1 MAGSARQWR
10 VMNTDEETPRHWAHN
25 HRFGGK
31 VPFGEIEH
39 RLGMTT
45 ESYSAWFQRQQRV
58 QMAAVICGVAIFGAF
73 ATVGPGGWIPGI
85 RSSTSADPMSSG
97 MRDVLLPIN
106 LLLGIVGMAMYAVQ
120 WWRIGRRRNDLA
132 YVIAVL
138 SLVVCGAL
146 TLRYTPDDLGE
157 GVFVLMGVVTAC
169 ALLLMIAETFFSRPG
184 GVWAY
189 RYQQLAERLTTL
201 PERTREELLEERG
214 RILNELLRRKELH
227 PEDAEILRSLPLGG
241 FWAME
246 PRFEKAVTR

>member
-1 MAGSARQWR
+1 
-10 VMNTDEETPRHWAHN
+10 MNTDDETPRHWARN

-45 ESYSAWFQRQQRV
+45 ESYSSWFQRQQRV
-58 QMAAVICGVAIFGAF
+58 QMAAVTCGVAIFGAF

-85 RSSTSADPMSSG
+85 ASSTAADPMSSG
-97 MRDVLLPIN
+97 MRDVLLPLS
-106 LLLGIVGMAMYAVQ
+106 LLLGIVGMVMFAVQ
-120 WWRIGRRRNDLA
+120 WWRSGRRRNDLA

-146 TLRYTPDDLGE
+146 TLRYTPEYLGE
-157 GVFVLMGVVTAC
+157 GVFVLMGVATAC
-169 ALLLMIAETFFSRPG
+169 ALLLMFVETFISRPG

-189 RYQQLAERLTTL
+189 RYRHLAERLAAL
-201 PERTREELLEERG
+201 PASAREELLTERG
-214 RILNELLRRKELH
+214 RILTELVRRKELH
-227 PEDAEILRSLPLGG
+227 PEDAEILRGLPLGG

>member
-1 MAGSARQWR
+1 
-10 VMNTDEETPRHWAHN
+10 MNTDDETPRHWARN

-45 ESYSAWFQRQQRV
+45 ESYGSWFQRQQRI
-58 QMAAVICGVAIFGAF
+58 QMGAVTCGVAVFGAM

-85 RSSTSADPMSSG
+85 ASSTAVDPMGSG
-97 MRDVLLPIN
+97 SRDILLPLS
-106 LLLGIVGMAMYAVQ
+106 LLLGIVGLAMFAAQ
-120 WWRIGRRRNDLA
+120 WWRAGRRRNDLA

-146 TLRYTPDDLGE
+146 AVRYTRGDLGD
-157 GVFVLMGVVTAC
+157 GVFVLMGVVSVC
-169 ALLLMIAETFFSRPG
+169 ALLLVLVETFFSRPG
-184 GVWAY
+184 GIWVH
-189 RYQQLAERLTTL
+189 RYSRLAERLTAL

-214 RILNELLRRKELH
+214 RILTELVRRKELH
-227 PEDAEILRSLPLGG
+227 PDDAQALRGLPLGA

-246 PRFEKAVTR
+246 PRFEKAVT